1 MSRPELSHHFF
12 LRVDKSDSENG
23 SCGLFFTNI
32 TIYEDRHVIAFH
44 VHLILWGP
52 APSHFLTMSD
62 HEEGVMTP
70 KPPPFARA
78 PSFEVVIDPMDE
90 PWEWPA
96 KQEKNTED
104 NSDDS
109 DDDFFGRGSAASNE
123 EVVFLCF

>member
-1 MSRPELSHHFF
+1 MS
-12 LRVDKSDSENG
+12 
-23 SCGLFFTNI
+23 
-32 TIYEDRHVIAFH
+32 
-44 VHLILWGP
+44 VHEEE
-52 APSHFLTMSD
+52 
-62 HEEGVMTP
+62 EEGVMSP

-78 PSFEVVIDPMDE
+78 PSFVVEIDPMDE

-123 EVVFLCF
+123 EVVFLCFLIVFRLQFYADIAYMRIRPYFLKK

>member
-1 MSRPELSHHFF
+1 MSEHGEKGEEEEEEE
-12 LRVDKSDSENG
+12 V
-23 SCGLFFTNI
+23 
-32 TIYEDRHVIAFH
+32 
-44 VHLILWGP
+44 
-52 APSHFLTMSD
+52 MS
-62 HEEGVMTP
+62 P

-123 EVVFLCF
+123 EVVCLCNLMFFRLHFKGDIVYWCCMKIRYCFLKKK

>member
-1 MSRPELSHHFF
+1 MSEHGE
-12 LRVDKSDSENG
+12 KGE
-23 SCGLFFTNI
+23 
-32 TIYEDRHVIAFH
+32 EEEE
-44 VHLILWGP
+44 
-52 APSHFLTMSD
+52 
-62 HEEGVMTP
+62 EEGVMSP

-123 EVVFLCF
+123 EVVCLCILLSFFRLHFKGDIVYWCCMKIRYYFLKKK

>member
-1 MSRPELSHHFF
+1 MSEHGE
-12 LRVDKSDSENG
+12 KGE
-23 SCGLFFTNI
+23 
-32 TIYEDRHVIAFH
+32 EE
-44 VHLILWGP
+44 
-52 APSHFLTMSD
+52 
-62 HEEGVMTP
+62 EEGVMSP

-123 EVVFLCF
+123 EVVCLCILISFLGYILKVISFIGVAWRYDTTFSEKNNTW

>member
-1 MSRPELSHHFF
+1 MSEHGE
-12 LRVDKSDSENG
+12 KGE
-23 SCGLFFTNI
+23 
-32 TIYEDRHVIAFH
+32 EE
-44 VHLILWGP
+44 
-52 APSHFLTMSD
+52 
-62 HEEGVMTP
+62 EEGMMSP

-78 PSFEVVIDPMDE
+78 PSFEVVIDPMNE

-123 EVVFLCF
+123 EVVCLCILLSFLGYILKVISFIGVAWRYDTTFWEKNNTW